1 VSQASVNDA
10 LRVLHS
16 RHETPTR
23 LREPETHEQK
33 PIEKNMPTTTAP
45 TREYEESPVRGCLVI
60 TAVVVVLCLGVW
72 KAVELIILFG
82 KHFAH

>member
-1 VSQASVNDA
+1 
-10 LRVLHS
+10 
-16 RHETPTR
+16 
-23 LREPETHEQK
+23 
-33 PIEKNMPTTTAP
+33 MPTTTAP

-82 KHFAH
+82 KHFVH